1 MRNKIFL
8 FLLSLFLP
16 LSFAQASNLEV
27 KSGETLSLSGTQ
39 NYDNV
44 YIRSGGVLT
53 TPVGSTLELIVS
65 GEVIIESGG
74 KIDVSGKGNAASG
87 KGGNGASSGTGCSGK
102 FGSGGGG
109 GGYGGKGGKGGDD
122 VSKTGGSGGSTYGN
136 ASTPSLLLGSPGGVG
151 GGNTQGGGLGG
162 GGIKIKAKRIKIY
175 GEILANGEDGWD
187 DGHGTATTNDDD
199 GTGGGGGGSGG
210 TIWLIAEEKLLIDTG
225 ALVQANGGNGGDD
238 INCMGHDGGGGGGG
252 GGRIFL
258 EYYGPNS
265 EIKGTVEA
273 IGGKGKDG
281 GSDGDD
287 GTIYKNPCS
296 GVTCEDKCEGKTA
309 YKNGSCNPSTGK
321 CEYAIVENCD
331 CICVGEGVCI
341 DSMSGGL
348 VPCGRWCDDPTTFI
362 DETEKCT
369 FCHLLILGKRI
380 ADFLFKIFI
389 SFVVLFLIIAGVL
402 IGANQIE
409 LGKTFFK
416 ISIVGATIATVSWLV
431 VDLFFAKLTPN
442 TSFTSWNHAL
452 CNVAPCIVN
461 GHCETDKGE
470 TAQNCPSD
478 CACDLAGTCSPGGSE
493 KKCNFDG
500 DCQPDE
506 QISGGNPQSCPD
518 CAVCGNGVIDV
529 GEECDGASFPQ
540 DKFGNPVSC
549 ESYGYATGTLSCTSD
564 CKINLSGCHDL
575 P

>member
-8 FLLSLFLP
+8 LLLSLFLP
-16 LSFAQASNLEV
+16 LSFVQASDLEV

-53 TPVGSTLELIVS
+53 TPVGATLELIVS

-74 KIDVSGKGNAASG
+74 KIDVSGKGNASSG
-87 KGGNGASSGTGCSGK
+87 KGGNGASNGTGCSGK

-122 VSKTGGSGGSTYGN
+122 ASKTGGSGGSTYGN

-151 GGNTQGGGLGG
+151 GANTQGGGLGG

-187 DGHGTATTNDDD
+187 DGHGTADTSDDD

-225 ALVQANGGNGGDD
+225 ALVQANGGDGGED
-238 INCMGHDGGGGGGG
+238 INCSGWDGGGGGGG

-273 IGGKGKDG
+273 KGGKGGEKN

-287 GTIYKNPCS
+287 GTIYENPCL
-296 GVTCEDKCEGKTA
+296 GVICEDKCEGKTA
-309 YKNGSCNPSTGK
+309 YKNGSCNPSTGE

-331 CICVGEGVCI
+331 CMCIGEGVCI

-431 VDLFFAKLTPN
+431 VDLFFAFLTPN

-478 CACDLAGTCSPGGSE
+478 CACDLAGTCSGTE

-506 QISGGNPQSCPD
+506 QISGANPQSCPD
-518 CAVCGNGVIDV
+518 CAVCGNGIIDV
-529 GEECDGASFPQ
+529 GEECDGTSFPQ

-549 ESYGYATGTLSCTSD
+549 QSYGYATGTLSCTSD